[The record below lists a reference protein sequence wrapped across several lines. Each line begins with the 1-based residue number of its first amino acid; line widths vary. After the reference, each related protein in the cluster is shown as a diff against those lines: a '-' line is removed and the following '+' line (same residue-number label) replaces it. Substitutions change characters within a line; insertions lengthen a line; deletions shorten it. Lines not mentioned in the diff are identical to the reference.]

1 MADYLSVTEYAKLHR
16 EDPRNIRR
24 LLASGHIPG
33 EKVGNQWIIPS
44 GNALYE
50 GRNEKSG
57 RYHIEQEREEKQD
70 DRKILMESISE
81 MISKLTVIY
90 GSLMYKAILYGSYAR
105 GEETDESDV
114 DIAIILLEKP
124 DRETT
129 KRMID
134 CVASYELRCDKVLS
148 VIDIDYEKF
157 NRWKDTIP
165 FYRNILRDG
174 IVLWEAETS
183 APHRQQ
189 K

>member
-16 EDPRNIRR
+16 ENPRNIRR
-24 LLASGHIPG
+24 LLASGRLPG
-33 EKVGNQWIIPS
+33 EKEGKQWIIPS
-44 GNALYE
+44 EAACPE
-50 GRNEKSG
+50 DGREKNG
-57 RYHIEQEREEKQD
+57 RYHIGREHSEEQNERKV
-70 DRKILMESISE
+70 LMESISE
-81 MISKLTVIY
+81 MISKLSVIY

-105 GEETDESDV
+105 GEETNESDV
-114 DIAIILLEKP
+114 DIAVILLEKP

-174 IVLWEAETS
+174 IMLWEA
-183 APHRQQ
+183 
-189 K
+189 

>member
-16 EDPRNIRR
+16 ENPRNIRR
-24 LLASGHIPG
+24 LLASGRLPG
-33 EKVGNQWIIPS
+33 EKVGKQWIIPS
-44 GNALYE
+44 GAVCSE
-50 GRNEKSG
+50 GGSEKSG
-57 RYHIEQEREEKQD
+57 RHHNGRERAGERIE
-70 DRKILMESISE
+70 RKILMESISE
-81 MISKLTVIY
+81 MISKLSVIY

-124 DRETT
+124 DRETA

-157 NRWKDTIP
+157 NKWKNTLP

-174 IVLWEAETS
+174 IVLWEAEHTV
-183 APHRQQ
+183 AE
-189 K
+189 

>member
-1 MADYLSVTEYAKLHR
+1 M
-16 EDPRNIRR
+16 
-24 LLASGHIPG
+24 
-33 EKVGNQWIIPS
+33 
-44 GNALYE
+44 
-50 GRNEKSG
+50 
-57 RYHIEQEREEKQD
+57 
-70 DRKILMESISE
+70 
-81 MISKLTVIY
+81 
-90 GSLMYKAILYGSYAR
+90 
-105 GEETDESDV
+105 
-114 DIAIILLEKP
+114 LEKP

-134 CVASYELRCDKVLS
+134 LIASYELRCDKVLS

-165 FYRNILRDG
+165 VYRNILRDG